1 MITAAYSVAEFC
13 SAHGIS
19 RAHLYN
25 LWRRDEGPTW
35 FKAGKRTLVSA
46 EAAAAWRRRMESA
59 AEHRAVVTG
68 GR

>member
-1 MITAAYSVAEFC
+1 MMTAAYSVAEFC
-13 SAHGIS
+13 TTHGIS

-25 LWRRDEGPTW
+25 LWRRGEGPAW
-35 FKAGKRTLVSA
+35 MKAGKRTLVSE